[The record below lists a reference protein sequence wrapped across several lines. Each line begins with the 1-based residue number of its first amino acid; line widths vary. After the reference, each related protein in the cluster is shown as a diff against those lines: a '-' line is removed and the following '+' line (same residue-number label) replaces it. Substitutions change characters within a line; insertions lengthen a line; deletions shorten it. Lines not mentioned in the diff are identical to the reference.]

1 MNETLITTFWR
12 QRATSVVRMVILF
25 FMVALPLVMLAAMP
39 RVGLAALGDALPLA
53 MLFAVGMIGQ
63 DLSSGVLQLVFAR
76 PVRRWE
82 YVVCR
87 WVAVAGAAA
96 AVVVAQAAAAWG
108 VLALRGHAPAAE
120 LVIDFAS
127 GRVLQVVG
135 VASVMALFSSLVAG
149 LADLAVY
156 IVLNILAGIAGL
168 AAQAKGWVALGHTS
182 RLLGDVLAPAI
193 DFRTVA
199 GGGVHAWLEV
209 IAYLSTILLCLA
221 FASVA
226 MNRRELSYAS
236 GG

>member
-1 MNETLITTFWR
+1 
-12 QRATSVVRMVILF
+12 VILF
-25 FMVALPLVMLAAMP
+25 LMVTMPLVMLAAMP
-39 RVGLAALGDALPLA
+39 GVGLAALGDPTPIA

-76 PVRRWE
+76 RVRRWE
-82 YVVCR
+82 YVASR
-87 WVAVAGAAA
+87 WLAVAGASTAA
-96 AVVVAQAAAAWG
+96 IVVQAAAAWG
-108 VLALRGHAPAAE
+108 VLALRGHSPAAE
-120 LVIDFAS
+120 LVLDFAS

-156 IVLNILAGIAGL
+156 LILNILAGLAGL
-168 AAQAKGWVALGHTS
+168 AAQAKGWVALGHAS
-182 RLLGDVLAPAI
+182 RLIGDVLTPAI
-193 DFRTVA
+193 DFSVVS

-221 FASVA
+221 LASVA